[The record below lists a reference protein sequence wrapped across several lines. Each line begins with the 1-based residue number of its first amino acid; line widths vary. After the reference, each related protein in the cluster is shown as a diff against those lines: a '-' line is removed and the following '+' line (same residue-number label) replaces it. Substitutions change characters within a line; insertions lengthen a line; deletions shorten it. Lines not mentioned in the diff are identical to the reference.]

1 MSAKLLE
8 LVAVSVTDC
17 DKRIKMSTDMIAE
30 KQMEIEI
37 IDLFTSLPTDEDY
50 EDRYQEVTGT
60 DLPSDE
66 KLAEIKKVI
75 SEKIAFFE
83 DFGKLVKLEKL
94 IYEIIGKRNVVL
106 LPSVKGK
113 YVEQLSVIVEKVE
126 KLVEK
131 DYIKETMFIN
141 MANDAKT
148 QYEFINKV
156 CDYYGK

>member
-17 DKRIKMSTDMIAE
+17 DRRIQMSTDMIAD

-37 IDLFTSLPTDEDY
+37 IDLFTSLPID

-60 DLPSDE
+60 NLPSDE

>member
-17 DKRIKMSTDMIAE
+17 DRRIQMSTDMIAD

-37 IDLFTSLPTDEDY
+37 IDLFTSLPID

-60 DLPSDE
+60 NLPSDE

-94 IYEIIGKRNVVL
+94 IYEIIGKKNVVL

-113 YVEQLSVIVEKVE
+113 YVEQLSVIVGKVGL
-126 KLVEK
+126 LVEN
-131 DYIKETMFIN
+131 DYIKETMFIK

-148 QYEFINKV
+148 QYEFVCKV

>member
-1 MSAKLLE
+1 MSANLLH

-17 DKRIKMSTDMIAE
+17 DKRIKMATDMIAD

-37 IDLFTSLPTDEDY
+37 IDLFTSLPTD

-83 DFGKLVKLEKL
+83 EFGKLVKLEKL

-113 YVEQLSVIVEKVE
+113 YVEQLSVIVGKVGL
-126 KLVEK
+126 LVEN